1 MRILEYATGIFG
13 GKSDSS
19 MQMEVPAE
27 LAGQFSR
34 LRSGAA
40 NVSRATTFAEKQD
53 AVRRLQTVARESNRH
68 KLTPV
73 GVQRVTAG
81 HGIRLASGLRWENVG
96 VAPPSSGQE
105 LVNSHLS
112 FVLQQATGRRWQD
125 VGTSPP
131 AGGQEV
137 KNFLM
142 ATALQ
147 DQTEFSDELLQ
158 RYGVGK
164 LRLDHY
170 IQVGEHYFA
179 PAEPVRVFTQKQW
192 DAFGVAGLRMDH
204 FVRSG
209 IERDLCFYFRPS
221 QGLGDK
227 ANGCG
232 SRRGMY
238 DDNFETAATRAR
250 NDGTWALEDTAVA
263 SAGQAPMTQMNPAR
277 VRSHAEVER
286 SRVQLDKTKQHSDPR
301 HAHLFSG
308 AHKQRQEREAQ
319 LLASSSRAADA
330 DADETRPSFRRALS
344 KAEVA
349 KKEREDRANEHSFQ
363 VYLRRQQAKI
373 DRANQ
378 NNRLRHLLVVEGERA
393 RAAAGD
399 KILDDEDRRLMQVQD
414 LVAEVVEPLHN
425 PGIYMSQKLK
435 EAKAKEKKAG

>member
-1 MRILEYATGIFG
+1 
-13 GKSDSS
+13 

-34 LRSGAA
+34 LRSGTA

-125 VGTSPP
+125 VGTSKP

-308 AHKQRQEREAQ
+308 AHKQR
-319 LLASSSRAADA
+319 
-330 DADETRPSFRRALS
+330 
-344 KAEVA
+344 
-349 KKEREDRANEHSFQ
+349 
-363 VYLRRQQAKI
+363 RQQAKI